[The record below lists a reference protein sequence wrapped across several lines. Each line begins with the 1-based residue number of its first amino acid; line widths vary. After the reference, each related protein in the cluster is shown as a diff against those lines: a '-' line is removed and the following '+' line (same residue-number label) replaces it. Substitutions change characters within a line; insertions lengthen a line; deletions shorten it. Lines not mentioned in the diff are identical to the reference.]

1 MASLLK
7 LFQRLRRY
15 SHEQFPLSGKPGE
28 RDHHKLIRSL
38 PRCQI
43 PATVDSIWL
52 PRCSKAA
59 ANGFPHLSFPSVS
72 GFKKNLPSGQGKLV
86 LRSWAPS
93 SLPAWPAEG
102 MGGSCAKGRSVPG
115 HCDPALK
122 SEGRQGPGKKNAAGC
137 STCQA
142 SNELRLGLG
151 LHSSCT
157 LQ

>member
-1 MASLLK
+1 MK
-7 LFQRLRRY
+7 LFQHPGRY

-86 LRSWAPS
+86 LRNWAPS
-93 SLPAWPAEG
+93 SLLG
-102 MGGSCAKGRSVPG
+102 QQKGWEEVVPKVAVF
-115 HCDPALK
+115 PVTVIQL
-122 SEGRQGPGKKNAAGC
+122 
-137 STCQA
+137 
-142 SNELRLGLG
+142 
-151 LHSSCT
+151 
-157 LQ
+157 